1 MSPTSS
7 EKGSIITPLIVIV
20 NWNSGVIWITTNNVN
35 FSAKRHCW
43 IIVNTKNEFKIERY
57 NLYLINI
64 VYLLRIRVSGTTTP
78 WISWNCKNFC
88 FRWCY
93 STSCE
98 RLASVI
104 SQAKDTFMR
113 IGSRLWWREIGSVKS
128 EKIVELCCLTKF
140 SSHLWQVLSYPYEK
154 QRSTNSSLFETNV
167 LHAAKYISKPMSPI
181 IFIEQFSILLNYFFH
196 FYGLLRE
203 G

>member
-20 NWNSGVIWITTNNVN
+20 NWNSVVIWKTTNNVN
-35 FSAKRHCW
+35 FSTKRHCW

-57 NLYLINI
+57 NLYLIYI

-98 RLASVI
+98 RLATVI

-113 IGSRLWWREIGSVKS
+113 IGGRLWWKEIGSVKS
-128 EKIVELCCLTKF
+128 EKK
-140 SSHLWQVLSYPYEK
+140 
-154 QRSTNSSLFETNV
+154 RR
-167 LHAAKYISKPMSPI
+167 
-181 IFIEQFSILLNYFFH
+181 ILLFNKIFLSPVTSFVVSIWKTEEYEF
-196 FYGLLRE
+196 LIIWDKCIACS
-203 G
+203 

>member
-20 NWNSGVIWITTNNVN
+20 NWNSAVIWITTNNVN

-43 IIVNTKNEFKIERY
+43 IIVNTKNEFKIERN
-57 NLYLINI
+57 NLYLIYI
-64 VYLLRIRVSGTTTP
+64 IYLLRIRVSGTTTP

-98 RLASVI
+98 RLATVI

-113 IGSRLWWREIGSVKS
+113 IGGRLWWREIVSVKS
-128 EKIVELCCLTKF
+128 EKKIVEPCWSTKL

-154 QRSTNSSLFETNV
+154 QRRTNSSLFATNV
-167 LHAAKYISKPMSPI
+167 WHA
-181 IFIEQFSILLNYFFH
+181 
-196 FYGLLRE
+196 
-203 G
+203 

>member
-20 NWNSGVIWITTNNVN
+20 NWNSAVIWITTNNVN

-43 IIVNTKNEFKIERY
+43 IIVNTKNEFKIERN
-57 NLYLINI
+57 NLYLIYI
-64 VYLLRIRVSGTTTP
+64 IYLLRIRVSGTTTP

-98 RLASVI
+98 RLATVI

-113 IGSRLWWREIGSVKS
+113 IGGRLWWREIVSVKS
-128 EKIVELCCLTKF
+128 EKKSSNLVDQQNYPLTCDKF
-140 SSHLWQVLSYPYEK
+140 CRIHMKNRGERIPHYLRQMYGMHRVGTKKMTKMDFHEMDFTT
-154 QRSTNSSLFETNV
+154 R
-167 LHAAKYISKPMSPI
+167 PI
-181 IFIEQFSILLNYFFH
+181 
-196 FYGLLRE
+196 
-203 G
+203 